1 MIRISKI
8 WVTLIVAF
16 AFFSIANAPAS
27 LLKPALKKSISIPF
41 SLSGSI
47 WQGSMHSNY
56 FTSASWKV
64 DSLYLLL
71 AKVSV
76 QLTVEI
82 DAQNKINAKAQISPF
97 KKLELNNIN
106 GVLTTQYLQQFVPN
120 MPFLFSSNIVI
131 NKANASWNNSLPPN
145 LPLEFKGNLSIKEV
159 NLLGEKLGDYSF
171 NFAYLDQA
179 LDGDIS
185 SSISS
190 SIDTNLKVNISSK
203 KVLKMSG
210 EILPKT
216 RVLQSIFKE
225 LNISPSISYQY
236 QLSY

>member
-1 MIRISKI
+1 MRTSKI
-8 WVTLIVAF
+8 WVTLIVALL
-16 AFFSIANAPAS
+16 FFSIANAPAS
-27 LLKPALKKSISIPF
+27 LLKPYLKNSIGIPF
-41 SLSGSI
+41 TLSGTI
-47 WQGSMHSNY
+47 WKGSMHSNY

-64 DSLYLLL
+64 DPLYLLL

-76 QLTVEI
+76 QLIAEL
-82 DAQNKINAKAQISPF
+82 DAQNKINTTAEISPF
-97 KKLELNNIN
+97 KKLTLNSIN
-106 GVLTTQYLQQFVPN
+106 GNLTTQYLQQFLPN
-120 MPFLFSSNIVI
+120 MPFIFSSNIII
-131 NKANASWNNSLPPN
+131 NQANASWNNSLPPN
-145 LPLEFKGNLSIKEV
+145 LPSEFKGNFLIKEV
-159 NLLGEKLGDYSF
+159 NFLGEKLGDYSF

-190 SIDTNLKVNISSK
+190 SVDTNLKVNISSK
-203 KVLKMSG
+203 KVLTVSG

-216 RVLQSIFKE
+216 RVLKSIFKE

>member
-1 MIRISKI
+1 MRISKI

-16 AFFSIANAPAS
+16 AFFSIANAPAN
-27 LLKPALKKSISIPF
+27 LLRPYLKNSISIPF

-47 WQGSMHSNY
+47 WKGSMHSNY

-64 DSLYLLL
+64 DPLYFLL

-76 QLTVEI
+76 QLIVEI
-82 DAQNKINAKAQISPF
+82 DAQNKIQAKAEISPF
-97 KKLELNNIN
+97 KKLQLSNIDGN
-106 GVLTTQYLQQFVPN
+106 LTTQYLQQFTPS
-120 MPFLFSSNIVI
+120 MPFLFSSNILI
-131 NKANASWNNSLPPN
+131 NQANASWNNSLPPN
-145 LPLEFKGNLSIKEV
+145 LPSEFKGSLLIKEV
-159 NLLGEKLGDYSF
+159 NFLGEKLGDYSF
-171 NFAYLDQA
+171 NFAYFDQA

-190 SIDTNLKVNISSK
+190 SINTNLKVNISSK
-203 KVLKMSG
+203 KVLTMSG

-216 RVLQSIFKE
+216 IVLQSIFKE
-225 LNISPSISYQY
+225 LKISPSINYRH